1 MKHITD
7 QQQLALA
14 IETYKAALQSPFYAR
29 KYAGIETPK
38 TWEDW
43 QELPPLT
50 RDELYKNT
58 YPSTTDMLTRP
69 VCGGIVSSTGGS
81 SGIARTIVLS
91 YEEWDEFCS
100 RQAEAL
106 KLIGVNETDIVANL
120 YIAGKMWP
128 SFLGGHEIVKR
139 TGAMELPISAN
150 MPPEEIYLFV
160 KRFQPTV
167 LISLPTLLVLLADM
181 AKAEGIKM
189 SNLKLCAYAGEQMSK
204 EADRYVRQYLGT
216 QDIQPLAYTSGDCGL
231 MGYPCEKA
239 VFGTY
244 HLPTD
249 FQLIE
254 IVNPDTLQPLPC
266 GETGEVLVTS
276 LCRRYQ
282 PIIRYRLGDMAS
294 FLDETCP
301 CGDANPLF
309 RLSGRAG
316 EDFKLG
322 GAYISM
328 DVFEKAIA
336 RHSMLSLNFQLTLE
350 DISNQ
355 MTIDLKVESSLL
367 PDSAQ
372 AKDETML
379 LKQELIDTI
388 RELKVGQEMNFIRE
402 FSVSVVPLG
411 ALPRSSTS
419 GKIKKLID
427 KRVL

>member
-1 MKHITD
+1 MKHITK
-7 QQQLALA
+7 QQQLEMAV
-14 IETYKAALQSPFYAR
+14 ETFKASLQSPFYAK
-29 KYAGIETPK
+29 KYAGVKCPT
-38 TWEDW
+38 TWEEW
-43 QELPPLT
+43 QKLPPLT
-50 RDELYKNT
+50 RDELYQNT
-58 YPSTTDMLTRP
+58 YPSTTNMLTRP
-69 VCGGIVSSTGGS
+69 VKGGIVSSTGGS

-91 YEEWDEFCS
+91 YDEWDEFCQ
-100 RQAEAL
+100 RQAEAMML
-106 KLIGVNETDIVANL
+106 VGVDDTDIVANL

-128 SFLGGHEIVKR
+128 SFLGGHEIIKR

-150 MPPEEIYLFV
+150 MPPEEIYQFV

-167 LISLPTLLVLLADM
+167 LISLPTLFVLMADM
-181 AKAEGIKM
+181 AKAEGYVFP
-189 SNLKLCAYAGEQMSK
+189 NLKLCAYVGEQMSR
-204 EADRYVRQYLGT
+204 EADKYVRQYLGAK
-216 QDIQPLAYTSGDCGL
+216 DIQPLAYTSGDCGL
-231 MGYPCEKA
+231 MGYPCENA
-239 VFGTY
+239 AFGTY

-254 IVNPDTLQPLPC
+254 IVDPDTLQPLPD

-294 FLDETCP
+294 FLKESCP
-301 CGDANPLF
+301 CGDPNPLF

-328 DVFEKAIA
+328 DVFEKAVS
-336 RHSMLSLNFQLTLE
+336 HYSDLSLNYQLTLE

-355 MTIDLKVESSLL
+355 MTINLDVESSLQ
-367 PDSAQ
+367 PDSCK
-372 AKDETML
+372 AKEVAEA
-379 LKQELIDTI
+379 LKQELTDTI

-402 FSVSVVPLG
+402 FTVKVVALG
-411 ALPRSSTS
+411 ALPRNTTS